1 MNTSL
6 ATGLWVRLSEDVSRA
21 IGRLV
26 GYWRVSGITENG
38 RLRVRSFD
46 PDEPGEREVRKLRG
60 VPVAEGDGV
69 ITIRLP
75 RLFEVAVGAILRDGE
90 IDGSDFV
97 PEHEHPHDHA
107 PTTVYEQAAA
117 TAAAV
122 SSTTDTANFQEAISD
137 EIALPPGQW
146 TVKVTTQGNFSH
158 SSGGSMRRAV
168 EIDGALFNNGTVS
181 LATARETYP
190 VATERTNVSGGR
202 TVTCRLLY
210 HSNTAG
216 TTACRAPLIQIR
228 AEKE

>member
-75 RLFEVAVGAILRDGE
+75 KLFEVAVGAILRDGE
-90 IDGSDFV
+90 VDGTDFV
-97 PEHEHPHDHA
+97 PEHEHPPEPAPPFEHA
-107 PTTVYEQAAA
+107 SA
-117 TAAAV
+117 TAATV
-122 SSTTDTANFQEAISD
+122 SSTTDTANFQEAISRT
-137 EIALPPGQW
+137 IALPPGTW
-146 TVKVTTQGNFSH
+146 RIKVLAQGNFSH
-158 SSGGSMRRAV
+158 SSGGSMRRAI
-168 EIDGALFNNGTVS
+168 EIDGSLYANGTVS

-190 VATERTNVSGGR
+190 VATEIGAIAGGR
-202 TVTCRLLY
+202 TVTCRFLY
-210 HSNTAG
+210 HANSAG
-216 TTACRAPLIQIR
+216 TAACRAPAIQIFTV
-228 AEKE
+228 KE